1 MEGHNRLG
9 EREGFVDWQ
18 QLFVAGGIA
27 WWVLTLTLVVGSF
40 ALVACKRGA
49 YFLLSFVVY
58 LGLLQ
63 FLGNTPVLEFVQ
75 IHFLL
80 IAGIVAG
87 YLCIAVVW
95 FNWRWHWLTS
105 KMRGRYDEVFAT
117 WRHPKGIQDL
127 PPCEDESEQAD
138 ALRIE
143 WEDYFAQHGHDEFG
157 RIEFRP
163 RFRQHKDAIL
173 TWMAAWP
180 LDLLVWLFS
189 EVLRDF
195 WTMIYY
201 KFQGML
207 QEIMERN
214 WRGTEGHMLT
224 PEQRAV
230 REEARRHKQAVAGT

>member
-1 MEGHNRLG
+1 
-9 EREGFVDWQ
+9 VDWQ
-18 QLFVAGGIA
+18 HLFVAWGIL
-27 WWVLTLTLVVGSF
+27 WWVLTLALVVGSF
-40 ALVACKRGA
+40 ALVAFKRGA
-49 YFLLSFVVY
+49 YFLLSLVVY

-63 FLGNTPVLEFVQ
+63 FLGNTPVLEFIQ
-75 IHFLL
+75 NHFLT
-80 IAGIVAG
+80 IVGCGAGFLGVAV
-87 YLCIAVVW
+87 LW

-105 KMRGRYDEVFAT
+105 KMRGRYNEVFAA
-117 WRHPKGIQDL
+117 WCQRKGIQDL
-127 PPCEDESEQAD
+127 PGCEDESEQAD

-143 WEDYFAQHGHDEFG
+143 WENYFSEHGHDEFG

-180 LDLLVWLFS
+180 LDMLVWLFS

-201 KFQGML
+201 KFQGLL
-207 QEIMERN
+207 QAIMERN

-224 PEQRAV
+224 PEQRAIW
-230 REEARRHKQAVAGT
+230 EKARREKQAVASEGR

>member
-1 MEGHNRLG
+1 M
-9 EREGFVDWQ
+9 DWQ
-18 QLFVAGGIA
+18 HLFVTWSIA
-27 WWVLTLTLVVGSF
+27 WWLLTFALVAGSL

-49 YFLLSFVVY
+49 YFLLSLVVY

-63 FLGNTPVLEFVQ
+63 FTGNTPVLEFLKV
-75 IHFLL
+75 HHLP
-80 IAGIVAG
+80 IAGSLAGFLVVA
-87 YLCIAVVW
+87 IVW

-105 KMRGRYDEVFAT
+105 KMRGRYNDVFAV
-117 WRHPKGIQDL
+117 WCQCKGIHDL

-143 WEDYFAQHGHDEFG
+143 WEDYFSQHGHDDCG

-163 RFRQHKDAIL
+163 KFRQHKDAIL

-180 LDLLVWLFS
+180 FDLVVWLVS
-189 EVLRDF
+189 EVLSDF
-195 WTMIYY
+195 WIMIYY
-201 KFQGML
+201 KFQGLL

-224 PEQRAV
+224 PEQRALW
-230 REEARRHKQAVAGT
+230 EEARRQGQAAAITETSGRASV